1 MVTVWSVCLTWSRTD
16 RVYSM
21 KFNRSK
27 AREGE
32 ERVVSIV
39 VVRELPFIYSVVVVK
54 RRKR

>member
-1 MVTVWSVCLTWSRTD
+1 M
-16 RVYSM
+16 YSM